1 MRTII
6 VAAVIAILAGIIYQ
20 KIVEE
25 NTSIKDIALYVSGTT
40 SKVIDEAVKNDD
52 NKNSKDIEQ
61 NLNTISENTSAIIQD
76 IKEKFIKEQMPE
88 IWQNITCDKA
98 LSIYEDYSNG
108 KLTINKNEENIYNM
122 LNIMRQ
128 NGASDKYIKDN
139 IIALFCNENIK

>member
-52 NKNSKDIEQ
+52 NKNSKKI
-61 NLNTISENTSAIIQD
+61 
-76 IKEKFIKEQMPE
+76 
-88 IWQNITCDKA
+88 
-98 LSIYEDYSNG
+98 
-108 KLTINKNEENIYNM
+108 
-122 LNIMRQ
+122 
-128 NGASDKYIKDN
+128 
-139 IIALFCNENIK
+139 